1 MAGAMVLLRVILVSV
16 FLHVIFIIPYAS
28 AIKKPGSD
36 STLPSGSLKPEEPNS
51 IQVEG
56 LGGNQTT
63 GEKPHLDPLK
73 LNDDDKFKV
82 KVTFD
87 TIEFSKINYDPSNG
101 DPNFVYDGQEY
112 NVAAY
117 VQGKKIDLVDPPH
130 IGPGATLPLT
140 NKQVSIETIGT
151 APLSI
156 MTIGYE
162 ADADKCLLPYLPADI
177 QKRVLG
183 GFVAHPG
190 LNPFNLFSKY
200 PHLKTIQTELK
211 NSINSRCNEG
221 QGHSVFQSINNVY
234 QPTTYGA
241 SSHTDSSFAAFKLK
255 YHIDVTAPVNTVKK

>member
-1 MAGAMVLLRVILVSV
+1 MVLLLVILVSV
-16 FLHVIFIIPYAS
+16 FLLVIFIIPYAS
-28 AIKKPGSD
+28 AIKKPGSEP
-36 STLPSGSLKPEEPNS
+36 TLKPEEPNS
-51 IQVEG
+51 IEVGG

-87 TIEFSKINYDPSNG
+87 TIEFSKINYDPCNG
-101 DPNFVYDGQEY
+101 DPNCVYDGQEY

-117 VQGKKIDLVDPPH
+117 VQGKKIDLVDYPH
-130 IGPGATLPLT
+130 VGPGATLPLT

-151 APLSI
+151 IPLSI

-162 ADADKCLLPYLPADI
+162 ADPEKCLLPYLPADI
-177 QKRVLG
+177 QKRVLA
-183 GFVAHPG
+183 GFVAYPG
-190 LNPFNLFSKY
+190 FAGINPLLKY
-200 PHLKTIQTELK
+200 PQLRAIQTELE

-221 QGHSVFQSINNVY
+221 QGHSVFQSINKVY

-241 SSHTDSSFAAFKLK
+241 GSHTDSSRNAFKLN
-255 YHIDVTAPVNTVKK
+255 YHIDVTAPTNTVKK